1 MGGGTPKKVGGDFY
15 TAGRGYPPPPTFLS
29 ATTWRSPEEAGMNFE
44 RGLIRGGYAKK
55 GGGRIFIQRVG
66 VTPSLF
72 LRYYIFRVFE
82 DFPR

>member
-1 MGGGTPKKVGGDFY
+1 
-15 TAGRGYPPPPTFLS
+15 
-29 ATTWRSPEEAGMNFE
+29 MNFE

-72 LRYYIFRVFE
+72 LRYYLFRVFE